1 VAGAAEGDV
10 YALDV
15 ELERGREELEVWIPA
30 SVSDAIPSDLQ
41 ALLEPIASTS
51 VVDSGVEQRL
61 VARTEVRL

>member
-1 VAGAAEGDV
+1 
-10 YALDV
+10 
-15 ELERGREELEVWIPA
+15 
-30 SVSDAIPSDLQ
+30 VSDAIPSDLQ